1 MSKKPL
7 PRIITGAVIT
17 TIAAA
22 AVLTFTRGEV
32 PNPDTASALLPGVS
46 GTSGPSVAGSTAT
59 PSSPASADAAER
71 NAKAAVADPSKAPS
85 GTSANGGDT
94 TKPPSSTPPGNTPAP
109 TQAPAPAPSPTQTS
123 NNGLGGLLGDLLGGG
138 ND

>member
-71 NAKAAVADPSKAPS
+71 DAKAAVADP
-85 GTSANGGDT
+85 SANGGDT